1 MLRLPLCCVWV
12 VWGLL
17 LQISIFI
24 WASTALRQRII
35 AAWSRGLLGLL
46 GVKVQFKSTANFIST
61 ENTAPLV
68 VANHISWLDIFVLLS
83 HVPVVLVAKK
93 ELRAWPVL
101 GWLIALS
108 GTQFIDRSRR
118 SSLKQVN
125 AALTQRLQGGI
136 AVAVFP
142 EGTTSAGT
150 HILPLHAGVLQAAMD
165 AKVPIQPFVLQYT
178 PAHAAEYIGDTTF
191 WQSLCRIMGQGRIV
205 ATGQQLQVLRFLGRG
220 VGADVGSVS
229 GSGYSDED
237 TRHTVAARLH
247 SIMSSTLNV

>member
-1 MLRLPLCCVWV
+1 MWV
-12 VWGLL
+12 VLGLIT
-17 LQISIFI
+17 QILFFT
-24 WASTALRQRII
+24 WAAPALRHNII
-35 AAWSRGLLGLL
+35 ALWSRGLLGLL
-46 GVKVQFKSTANFIST
+46 GVKVQFHNAVKHTNTVKRNDTAECAETTSST
-61 ENTAPLV
+61 PLV

-83 HVPVVLVAKK
+83 RLPVVFVAKK

-165 AKVPIQPFVLQYT
+165 AKAPIQPFVLQYK

-191 WQSLCRIMGQGRIV
+191 WQSLCRIMGQGRIIAAV
-205 ATGQQLQVLRFLGRG
+205 HELRALEY
-220 VGADVGSVS
+220 AEDSNA
-229 GSGYSDED
+229 GYSDED
-237 TRHTVAARLH
+237 TRHSVAERLH
-247 SIMSSTLNV
+247 TLMSRALLTRC